1 MRISDWSSDVCSSDL
16 PGQRVVTRKLVDLA
30 LRPFLFGQVGAAA
43 AETLKI
49 AERIADRL
57 ARYRPPALLA
67 RHRGAHR
74 QFVERRT
81 RRQAEA
87 QRALLILVIADPLL
101 DDLGKGPAEQVVQR
115 PPQFGRD
122 GQIGSGSAR
131 GGGLQ

>member
-67 RHRGAHR
+67 RHRGAQP

-87 QRALLILVIADPLL
+87 QSALLLLVIADPIL
-101 DDLGKGPAEQVVQR
+101 DVRSEERRVGTEGVR
-115 PPQFGRD
+115 TC
-122 GQIGSGSAR
+122 
-131 GGGLQ
+131 